1 MKVLRL
7 KVKPDANKKQILLF
21 TSAGIYVYTIAREPV
36 KDNTHKKPN
45 K

>member
-21 TSAGIYVYTIAREPV
+21 TNDGIYIYTIMHSPTKA
-36 KDNTHKKPN
+36 DMHKKPN

>member
-7 KVKPDANKKQILLF
+7 KVKPDANKKQIMLF
-21 TSAGIYVYTIAREPV
+21 TNDGIYVYTIVHGSA
-36 KDNTHKKPN
+36 KADTHKKPN

>member
-21 TSAGIYVYTIAREPV
+21 TSDGLYVYTIAREQI
-36 KDNTHKKPN
+36 KGNTHKKPN